1 MWKPLLAVVIV
12 VGPAVACGGGPGT
25 GSTPTTTPTTVA
37 SAGAD
42 VVITIAGIAG
52 SMSYEPSLAN
62 VRAGQTVAWRNA
74 DNLPHTASQEG
85 AGGFETGTIAG
96 GATSPPIRIT
106 AAGKLV
112 YFCRI
117 HPSMVATLNVSP

>member
-1 MWKPLLAVVIV
+1 MV
-12 VGPAVACGGGPGT
+12 VGLVVACGGGPGI

-37 SAGAD
+37 SGSAD

-52 SMSYEPSLAN
+52 SMSYDPSLAN
-62 VRAGQTVAWRNA
+62 VRMGQTVAWRNA

-85 AGGFETGTIAG
+85 VGGFETGTIAG
-96 GATSPPIRIT
+96 GATSTPIRMT
-106 AAGKLV
+106 ASGSLV

-117 HPSMVATLNVSP
+117 HPSMVATLDVSP